1 MANANAVNFTL
12 QVTYSKYILMH
23 PSGVKSCSFEIRA
36 DDRIKK
42 KINKLKKKKHESER
56 KMTRV
61 LNEVKTTLL

>member
-1 MANANAVNFTL
+1 
-12 QVTYSKYILMH
+12 MH